1 MRLAREESGFTLVE
15 LMVSM
20 AIMIGVLSATLG
32 TLEVFGTSA
41 ATNQKLV
48 VAQDQARLALD
59 QIARELR
66 NGTAYTTDI
75 PQPSAVVRALPWDLI
90 VQTVNP
96 QPSGAGN
103 QNTLNLMRVRY
114 CLDTTAGNLWRQAQT
129 WTSAA
134 SPAVIADTSC
144 PSTGWTNRRVVAS
157 NVVNGGSRR
166 VFTYN
171 KGNAAD
177 VNEASPLVE
186 DISSVRIAVW
196 VDLDPARAPAETQLA
211 TGVFLRNKNRRPV
224 ADCTASA
231 TGHGHVSLNGS
242 HSSDPEGG
250 ALTFAWADG
259 TTPISGSG
267 SLVDY
272 VSPTTG
278 PHSFTLTVTDPG
290 GLPGQFTCQVN
301 VL

>member
-1 MRLAREESGFTLVE
+1 MRLLHEESGFTLVE
-15 LMVSM
+15 LLVAM

-32 TLEVFGTSA
+32 TLEVFGNNA
-41 ATNQKLV
+41 ATNQRLV

-96 QPSGAGN
+96 QPAGAGN

-114 CLDTTAGNLWRQAQT
+114 CLDTSGGNLWRQAQT
-129 WTSAA
+129 WTTAA

-144 PSTGWTNRRVVAS
+144 PSTSWTNRRVVAS
-157 NVVNGGSRR
+157 NVVNGGARR

-171 KGNAAD
+171 QGNSGD
-177 VNEASPLVE
+177 VNEPAPSVE
-186 DISSVRIAVW
+186 DISSVRVALW

-224 ADCTASA
+224 ADCSAAA

-250 ALTFAWADG
+250 VLTFAWADG
-259 TTPISGSG
+259 TTPISGTG

-278 PHSFTLTVTDPG
+278 PHYFTLTVTDPG
-290 GLPGQFTCQVN
+290 GLPSQFTCQVN